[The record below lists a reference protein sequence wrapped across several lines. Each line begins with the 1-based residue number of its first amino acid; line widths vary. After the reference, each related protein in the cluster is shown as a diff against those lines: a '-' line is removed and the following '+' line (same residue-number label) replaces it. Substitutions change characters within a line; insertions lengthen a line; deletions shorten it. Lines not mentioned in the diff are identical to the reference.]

1 MTYTIS
7 EKNTI
12 QVVEVESLFNEIEN
26 RVILEEVESRIGKGL
41 NKFIID
47 LAKLDFMN
55 SVGLNFMISI
65 MTKSRDSGGNM
76 AVANAPEQVLNLLEV
91 TKLRPFFILK
101 PSVDEAVRIFNSN

>member
-26 RVILEEVESRIGKGL
+26 RVILDEVENRIGKGL

-47 LAKLDFMN
+47 LSKLDFMN

-65 MTKSRDSGGNM
+65 MTKSRNSGGNM

-101 PSVDEAVRIFNSN
+101 PSV